1 MRMDAAHQARPGV
14 LLIRAGN
21 TILRFALGAAL
32 ASLMILA
39 LGSADGQTYPARP
52 IRFVVPFPA
61 GGTPDSIARMLGAML
76 DQHMGVP
83 VVVDNRSG
91 ANGIIGAEIV
101 RKAANDGYTFLL
113 TTVSFIINPSVY
125 RKLPYDVKK
134 DYVPVSRVAQGL
146 GYMLLVNASVPAHT
160 TRELI
165 ALANS
170 RQVTYGTPG
179 VGNGQHLITELFNL
193 KAGTHLMHV
202 PYKGLAPALNAL
214 LSGEVQAMFTPPMV
228 ALPHIKSGKLRPLA
242 FSGPARWPVMPDVPT
257 LAEETVPE
265 LTLRSSW
272 QGLFAPAKTPAR
284 TVDRI
289 AAEIRKALE
298 APRLVGVLEAGGF
311 EPIGGTPAEFAKIVD
326 VELRQYAELARLA
339 KITPQ

>member
-1 MRMDAAHQARPGV
+1 MDAAHQARPGV

-113 TTVSFIINPSVY
+113 TTVSFINSGNTPS
-125 RKLPYDVKK
+125 
-134 DYVPVSRVAQGL
+134 SRGWQ
-146 GYMLLVNASVPAHT
+146 
-160 TRELI
+160 R
-165 ALANS
+165 
-170 RQVTYGTPG
+170 
-179 VGNGQHLITELFNL
+179 
-193 KAGTHLMHV
+193 
-202 PYKGLAPALNAL
+202 
-214 LSGEVQAMFTPPMV
+214 
-228 ALPHIKSGKLRPLA
+228 LRPSRA
-242 FSGPARWPVMPDVPT
+242 
-257 LAEETVPE
+257 
-265 LTLRSSW
+265 RSS
-272 QGLFAPAKTPAR
+272 PR
-284 TVDRI
+284 TRMSC
-289 AAEIRKALE
+289 R
-298 APRLVGVLEAGGF
+298 GNSS
-311 EPIGGTPAEFAKIVD
+311 
-326 VELRQYAELARLA
+326 
-339 KITPQ
+339 